1 MKYWERKDLK
11 IDVTEEDLAVLKQGC
26 VDYIGFSYYMSFC
39 TKAEPDNPEYDYR
52 GEKDRIKNQYVK
64 ASEWGWQIDPI
75 GLRYSLN
82 WFTDRYKVP
91 LFIVENGFGAY
102 DTLEAD
108 GSIHDPYRVEYLQ
121 HHISE
126 MKKAVEEDGVD
137 LMGYTPWGCIDLSV
151 QEPVRW
157 IRDMDSSMWINIT
170 MEQETCPEER
180 KILSSGIK
188 KLFQQTAKISI
199 S

>member
-1 MKYWERKDLK
+1 M
-11 IDVTEEDLAVLKQGC
+11 
-26 VDYIGFSYYMSFC
+26 
-39 TKAEPDNPEYDYR
+39 
-52 GEKDRIKNQYVK
+52 
-64 ASEWGWQIDPI
+64 GWQIDPI

-102 DTLEAD
+102 DTLEED

-151 QEPVRW
+151 QEAVRW